1 VFDDRVTVP
10 RLRADRGQEQ
20 QVEMPEERVP
30 RHT

>member
-1 VFDDRVTVP
+1 VP